1 MQAAQL
7 HRSEI
12 HAFLIQI
19 KIQLA
24 RPPSLT
30 RMEAIFDLQ
39 TTLEKFGSWLRKSVQ
54 VCAEIWHHVV
64 DAEQA
69 IQRIEQQ
76 LRAAAAVAG
85 HVDLA
90 PRILSEQQKVME
102 SPLSPS
108 PRVVHTSRGLR
119 CRGASGVP
127 KC

>member
-7 HRSEI
+7 QRSEI
-12 HAFLIQI
+12 HGFLIQI

-39 TTLEKFGSWLRKSVQ
+39 TNLGKFGSWLRKSGQ
-54 VCAEIWHHVV
+54 VCAEIWYYVV

-76 LRAAAAVAG
+76 LRAATPVAG
-85 HVDLA
+85 NVGST
-90 PRILSEQQKVME
+90 PRILASGK
-102 SPLSPS
+102 
-108 PRVVHTSRGLR
+108 SRPQ
-119 CRGASGVP
+119 GASQEETRDDFTARLRGP
-127 KC
+127 LRPR